1 MTDEEKIA
9 WFDEAIE
16 NMAANTPTA
25 DEAIKYVEDCGDAA
39 YDLYFDFVE
48 QFRKIKG

>member
-9 WFDEAIE
+9 WFDKAIE
-16 NMAANTPTA
+16 IMASNTPTA
-25 DEAIKYVEDCGDAA
+25 DEAIEYVDGCADAA
-39 YDLYFDFVE
+39 YDLYFDFVD